1 MIGDII
7 TAALPLLRAQA
18 ESLMTDTCTIER
30 LTSGWDEAQ
39 QKTVTTW
46 SLVFTGPCYMSAPAA
61 AARSLLPSGDVAS
74 QDFPEVRTLH
84 DAAGIEPDDRVTHS
98 SGAVM
103 WVVDVVPD
111 PYPVET
117 VIRCRWVK

>member
-1 MIGDII
+1 MIGD
-7 TAALPLLRAQA
+7 AVASALPAMRAQA
-18 ESLMTDTCTIER
+18 RSLMVETFDVHR
-30 LTSGWDEAQ
+30 QVSAWDEAQ

-46 SLVFTGPCYMSAPAA
+46 ALVLAAPCYMAAPAA
-61 AARSLLPSGDVAS
+61 TARSLLQSGDLAS
-74 QDFPEVRTLH
+74 HDFPEVRAPH
-84 DAAGIEPDDRVTHS
+84 DVTGIEPDDRVTHS

-103 WVVDVVPD
+103 WVSDVVPD

>member
-1 MIGDII
+1 MIGDAVASI
-7 TAALPLLRAQA
+7 LPAMRAQA
-18 ESLMTDTCTIER
+18 RSLMVESFDVHRQVSE
-30 LTSGWDEAQ
+30 WDEAQ

-46 SLVFTGPCYMSAPAA
+46 TLVHAGPCYMAAPAA
-61 AARSLLPSGDVAS
+61 TARSLLQSGDVAS

-84 DAAGIEPDDRVTHS
+84 DAAGIEPDDRITHS

-103 WVVDVVPD
+103 WVADIVPD